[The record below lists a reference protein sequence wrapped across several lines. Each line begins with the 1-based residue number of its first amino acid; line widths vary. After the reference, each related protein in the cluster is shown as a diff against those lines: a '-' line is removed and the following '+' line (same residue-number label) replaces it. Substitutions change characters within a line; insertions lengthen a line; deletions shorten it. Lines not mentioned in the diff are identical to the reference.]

1 MPYSAPLRTLC
12 LLLTTLFGGTVLAEE
27 ITLPYKGIT
36 LNANL
41 ILAPEKSLGD
51 GVALIIHGTQAHKGL
66 ELIQGLQE
74 RLMDQDRSSLAIN
87 LSLGLDNRQGLYDCS
102 IPSTYRHADAIEEI
116 GAWVDWLK
124 SQGVRDVVLVAH
136 SRGGSQSLWYAT
148 EHDSG
153 VIKSL
158 VLLAPGLSTHERETH
173 AYRAR
178 FGTELKPLLGKAQAL
193 VDAGKGDTLLEHV
206 PFLFI
211 CRDTSVT
218 AEAFVSF
225 YQDDLRRDTPYW
237 LDKIAKP
244 TLILVGEND
253 QVVPELSEGIL
264 PFTDGKR
271 VQTAMIEDAGH
282 FFRDLN
288 LDDAVD
294 AAIEFIE
301 AVESAQ

>member
-1 MPYSAPLRTLC
+1 
-12 LLLTTLFGGTVLAEE
+12 LLLTALPGGAFAEQ
-27 ITLPYKGIT
+27 ITLPYRDIT

-41 ILAPEKSLGD
+41 AMAPGKTFTD
-51 GVALIIHGTQAHKGL
+51 GVILIIHGTQAHNGL
-66 ELIQGLQE
+66 ELINGLQE
-74 RLMDQDRSSLAIN
+74 RFLDHDRNSLAIT
-87 LSLGLDNRQGLYDCS
+87 LSLGVDDRRGLYDCS
-102 IPSTYRHADAIEEI
+102 IPSTYRHSDAVEEI
-116 GAWVDWLK
+116 HTWVAWLD
-124 SQGVRDVVLVAH
+124 SQGVSDVVLAAH

-148 EHDSG
+148 EHNQD

-158 VLLAPGLSTHERETH
+158 VLLASGLSTTEREVS
-173 AYRAR
+173 AYRER
-178 FGTELKPLLGKAQAL
+178 FDTELEPLLARAQAL
-193 VDAGKGDTLLEHV
+193 VDADKGDTLLEHI

-218 AEAFVSF
+218 AEAFDSF
-225 YQDDLRRDTPYW
+225 YRDDPRRDTPYW

-253 QVVPELSEGIL
+253 EVVPELSERVS
-264 PFTDGKR
+264 PFADGKR
-271 VQTAMIEDAGH
+271 VQVAVIEGAGH

-301 AVESAQ
+301 AVESDQ

>member
-1 MPYSAPLRTLC
+1 MSRLTPLRLFC
-12 LLLTTLFGGTVLAEE
+12 LLLTTLPSGTAFAEE
-27 ITLPYKGIT
+27 VTLPYQGIT

-41 ILAPEKSLGD
+41 AMAPDKTFAN
-51 GVALIIHGTQAHKGL
+51 GVVLIIHGTQAHNGL

-74 RLMDQDRSSLAIN
+74 RFLDQDRNSLAITF
-87 LSLGLDNRQGLYDCS
+87 SLGVDNRRGLYDCS
-102 IPSTYRHADAIEEI
+102 IPSTYRHSDAVQEI
-116 GAWVDWLK
+116 DAWVAWLK
-124 SQGVRDVVLVAH
+124 SQGVRSVVLAAH

-148 EHDSG
+148 EHDQD

-158 VLLAPGLSTHERETH
+158 VLLAPGLSSTEREAS
-173 AYRAR
+173 AYRER
-178 FGTELKPLLGKAQAL
+178 FDSELEPLLAKAQAL

-211 CRDTSVT
+211 CPDTSVT

-225 YQDDLRRDTPYW
+225 YRDDPRRDTPYW

-253 QVVPELSEGIL
+253 EVIPELSERVS
-264 PFTDGKR
+264 PFADGKL
-271 VQTAMIEDAGH
+271 VQVTVIDGAGH

-301 AVESAQ
+301 AVESDQ